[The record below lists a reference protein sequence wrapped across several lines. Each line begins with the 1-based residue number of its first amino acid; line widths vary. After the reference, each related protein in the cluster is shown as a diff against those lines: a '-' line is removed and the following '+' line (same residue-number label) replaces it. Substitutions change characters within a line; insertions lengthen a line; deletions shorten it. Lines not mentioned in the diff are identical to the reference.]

1 MTEKKRKVEKGRRRK
16 RKVKKVLRPE
26 YEKALKQ
33 SMKEFD
39 TLLRKLAKL

>member
-1 MTEKKRKVEKGRRRK
+1 MPEERRKKRKKTEN
-16 RKVKKVLRPE
+16 VLRPE

-39 TLLRKLAKL
+39 ALLKRLAKL

>member
-1 MTEKKRKVEKGRRRK
+1 MTEKKRKVEKRRR
-16 RKVKKVLRPE
+16 RRKVLRPE

-39 TLLRKLAKL
+39 ALLRKLAKL